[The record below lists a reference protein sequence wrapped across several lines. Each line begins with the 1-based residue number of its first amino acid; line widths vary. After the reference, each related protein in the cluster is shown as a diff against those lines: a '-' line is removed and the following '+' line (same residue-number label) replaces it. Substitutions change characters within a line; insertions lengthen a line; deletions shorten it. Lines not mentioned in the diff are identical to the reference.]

1 MVHLFPTIRGEVT
14 NGRANY
20 VLMQQKKQVQG
31 GYPVDLTTWESNMEL
46 SGIAHFIF
54 SQNIIITQQL
64 SGTVFSSFPG
74 GVPPIFDM
82 LPTHLV
88 GNAPISQQRAA
99 DTQGA
104 IQSEL
109 EKSGFYYPS
118 LEVIGTPWVCA
129 QDSRQH
135 PVLQDTKPKK
145 ITAAILKLY
154 VSVF

>member
-1 MVHLFPTIRGEVT
+1 
-14 NGRANY
+14 
-20 VLMQQKKQVQG
+20 
-31 GYPVDLTTWESNMEL
+31 
-46 SGIAHFIF
+46 
-54 SQNIIITQQL
+54 
-64 SGTVFSSFPG
+64 
-74 GVPPIFDM
+74 M

-109 EKSGFYYPS
+109 EKSGS
-118 LEVIGTPWVCA
+118 LEGICTPWVCA

-135 PVLQDTKPKK
+135 PVLLDTKPNK

-154 VSVF
+154 VSVFEF